1 MELYILNKDVREI
14 LETKNIKVYK
24 NLVGNYMTALDM
36 SGCSITLMELDDELK
51 EMIDEKCETSALTI
65 N

>member
-1 MELYILNKDVREI
+1 
-14 LETKNIKVYK
+14 
-24 NLVGNYMTALDM
+24 MTALDM